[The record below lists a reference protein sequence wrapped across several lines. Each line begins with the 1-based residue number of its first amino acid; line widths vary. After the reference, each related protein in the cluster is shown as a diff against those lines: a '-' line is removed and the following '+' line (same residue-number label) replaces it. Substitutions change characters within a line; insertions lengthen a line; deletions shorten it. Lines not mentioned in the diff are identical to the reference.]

1 LKRASL
7 TQILLTEKISPM
19 RKGLVFLF
27 IVITVT
33 ASIAQPYVD
42 VLNVRTIQSPDQ
54 GFIRRNHHKNS
65 FEYFNASLILPIR
78 FKKKGGAL
86 IISPYV
92 ENWQVNLPDRNK
104 PASLMVEREHF
115 FPAGIGLPITL
126 LTPIKHSKFVL
137 NTTVILRNNAEKIS
151 LPGSFQAGGFV
162 VVNYKVNPK
171 LTLKAGLYYNREAFG
186 NFFMPIA
193 GLEYKIDSTLQIWAA
208 LNGSFFLE
216 KKLKKRW
223 YTGLTFKAVN
233 NSYQLFNGK
242 YIQFND
248 NQLSL
253 YSDFYFTKNLVLN
266 LEAGHSLFRRIR
278 LGNSGRIKQYVYE
291 EKINDNLL
299 FRVSAIYRIRL

>member
-1 LKRASL
+1 
-7 TQILLTEKISPM
+7 M
-19 RKGLVFLF
+19 RKGLLFLF

-33 ASIAQPYVD
+33 VSIAQPYVD

-54 GFIRRNHHKNS
+54 GFVRRNNHKNS

-78 FKKKGGAL
+78 FKKTGGAL

-92 ENWQVNLPDRNK
+92 ENWQVNLPDINK
-104 PASLMVEREHF
+104 LASLQTERERF
-115 FPAGIGLPITL
+115 FPTGIGLPITL
-126 LTPIKHSKFVL
+126 LTPIKQSKFLL
-137 NTTVILRNNAEKIS
+137 NTTMILRNNAEKLS

-162 VVNYKVNPK
+162 VMNYKINPK
-171 LTLKAGLYYNREAFG
+171 LTVKAGLYYNREAFG

-193 GLEYKIDSTLQIWAA
+193 GLEYKIDSSFQIWGA
-208 LNGSFFLE
+208 LPGSLFLE
-216 KKLKKRW
+216 KRLKKRW
-223 YTGLTFKAVN
+223 YAGLTFKAVN
-233 NSYQLFNGK
+233 NSYQLFNQR

-253 YSDFYFTKNLVLN
+253 FSDFYFTKNLVLN

-278 LGNSGRIKQYVYE
+278 LGKTGSIKQYVYE

-299 FRVSAIYRIRL
+299 FRASAVYRIRL

>member
-1 LKRASL
+1 
-7 TQILLTEKISPM
+7 M
-19 RKGLVFLF
+19 RKGLFFLF
-27 IVITVT
+27 IVVTVT
-33 ASIAQPYVD
+33 VSFAQPYVD

-54 GFIRRNHHKNS
+54 GFIRRNNHKNS
-65 FEYFNASLILPIR
+65 FEYFNASLTLPIR
-78 FKKKGGAL
+78 FKKTGGAL
-86 IISPYV
+86 IFSPYI

-104 PASLMVEREHF
+104 QPSLIVEREQF
-115 FPAGIGLPITL
+115 FPTGIGLPVTL
-126 LTPIKHSKFVL
+126 LTPIKRSKFLL
-137 NTTVILRNNAEKIS
+137 NTTMILRNNAEKIS

-162 VVNYKVNPK
+162 VMNYKINPK

-193 GLEYKIDSTLQIWAA
+193 GLEYKIDSSFQIWGA
-208 LNGSFFLE
+208 LPGSLFLE

-223 YTGLTFKAVN
+223 YAGLTFKAVN
-233 NSYQLFNGK
+233 NSYQLFHGR

-253 YSDFYFTKNLVLN
+253 FSDLYFTKNLVLN

-278 LGNSGRIKQYVYE
+278 LGNSEKIKQYVYE